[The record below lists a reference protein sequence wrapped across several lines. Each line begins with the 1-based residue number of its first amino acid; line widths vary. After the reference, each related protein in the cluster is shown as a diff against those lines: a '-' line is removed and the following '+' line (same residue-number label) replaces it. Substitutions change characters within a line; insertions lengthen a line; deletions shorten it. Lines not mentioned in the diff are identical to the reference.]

1 MDGGRHDDFSTHD
14 DVATAELRSVDLGS
28 IGEAIARPRPNAR
41 SRRGRAIAPDVRGST
56 SQPAASQAPK
66 PFHYASAR
74 TMMLGQLADMMLP
87 GRSLRLSADARRMPV
102 IGVRLTSRTGR
113 SVHAA
118 PVLTGEA
125 LFVDHRDLA
134 ALDAGA
140 VVPDLAAV
148 VESVR

>member
-1 MDGGRHDDFSTHD
+1 MDGGRYNDFSTAD
-14 DVATAELRSVDLGS
+14 LQSVDVEDLTD
-28 IGEAIARPRPNAR
+28 AAVTARPKPR
-41 SRRGRAIAPDVRGST
+41 SGRGRAATPDARGVGT
-56 SQPAASQAPK
+56 RPVASQAPK
-66 PFHYASAR
+66 PFHYASER
-74 TMMLGQLADMMLP
+74 TMMLGQLADMLP
-87 GRSLRLSADARRMPV
+87 RARSLRLSADARRMPV

-113 SVHAA
+113 SVHAV
-118 PVLTGEA
+118 PTLTGEA